1 MSTLSFY
8 TESRNKGHEQP
19 YKYCIT
25 LPVEW
30 YNISQEDFL
39 QCLHALLLESCLSV
53 NNKGENSI
61 QPKSEQFKHVL
72 YLYMEILMF
81 TLHVQYIF
89 IAHCMLTENKLVY

>member
-1 MSTLSFY
+1 MFTLSFY
-8 TESRNKGHEQP
+8 TESRNKGLVQP

-61 QPKSEQFKHVL
+61 QPISEQFK
-72 YLYMEILMF
+72 F
-81 TLHVQYIF
+81 TYAVYI
-89 IAHCMLTENKLVY
+89 HCTLCVNGE

>member
-1 MSTLSFY
+1 MSFY

-61 QPKSEQFKHVL
+61 QPISEQFKHVL
-72 YLYMEILMF
+72 YLYMENSNVNITCAVYIHY
-81 TLHVQYIF
+81 TLHV
-89 IAHCMLTENKLVY
+89 NG